1 MAIKQQ
7 QVSQRGL
14 LEQMY
19 GRIENVVEMFSAQG
33 AVLARLDERMQSM
46 QRTLDLHQKKIEE
59 NDVVRDVRGLCEKME
74 HLETK
79 VDKNAVALDARL
91 DALEKQSGNTAL
103 SVWKKIG
110 GAAVTV
116 ITSSAVAWIVSV
128 LNK

>member
-1 MAIKQQ
+1 MAVKQQ

-19 GRIENVVEMFSAQG
+19 GRIENVAEMFSAQG
-33 AVLARLDERMQSM
+33 AVLARLDERVQSM

-59 NDVVRDVRGLCEKME
+59 NDVARDVKMLCEKVE
-74 HLETK
+74 HFEIK
-79 VDKNAVALDARL
+79 VDASIAALDGRL
-91 DALEKQSGNTAL
+91 DVLEKQSGNTAL

-110 GAAVTV
+110 GAAVMV
-116 ITSSAVAWIVSV
+116 ITSSVVAWIVSV